1 MKISVGNDIVENSRI
16 RDLLE
21 KHGDRFLKRVFS
33 ESEREYCSNRK
44 DPIPHLSGRFC
55 VKEAFIKAI
64 EPGDHVIL
72 DMREI
77 ELFGKEFGK
86 KNWYCMENPK
96 NCFLPKDT
104 AVVRFRSV
112 TLKIIPPPSWCFTR
126 SDL

>member
-1 MKISVGNDIVENSRI
+1 MKISVGNDIVENARI

-44 DPIPHLSGRFC
+44 DPVPRLSGRFC

-64 EPGDHVIL
+64 EPDDQVVL

-86 KNWYCMENPK
+86 KELVLHGKSKELFLTKGYNGCSVSISHAENYS
-96 NCFLPKDT
+96 T
-104 AVVRFRSV
+104 AVVV
-112 TLKIIPPPSWCFTR
+112 LYKE
-126 SDL
+126 

>member
-86 KNWYCMENPK
+86 KELVLHGKSKELFLAKGYSGCSVSISHAENYS
-96 NCFLPKDT
+96 T
-104 AVVRFRSV
+104 AVVV
-112 TLKIIPPPSWCFTR
+112 LYKE
-126 SDL
+126 

>member
-16 RDLLE
+16 RELLE

-33 ESEREYCSNRK
+33 ESEREYCTNRK

-64 EPGDHVIL
+64 EPGDKVIL

-86 KNWYCMENPK
+86 KELVLHGKSKELFLTKGYSGCSVSISHAENYS
-96 NCFLPKDT
+96 T
-104 AVVRFRSV
+104 AIVVLYRE
-112 TLKIIPPPSWCFTR
+112 
-126 SDL
+126 